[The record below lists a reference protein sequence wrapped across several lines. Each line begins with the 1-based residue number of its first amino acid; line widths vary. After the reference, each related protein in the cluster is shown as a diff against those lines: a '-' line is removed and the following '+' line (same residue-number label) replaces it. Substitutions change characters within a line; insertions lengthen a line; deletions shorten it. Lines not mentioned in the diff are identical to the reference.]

1 MQAGSP
7 PPVDLDQA
15 ALQEKFLGID
25 TAGLCDD
32 VENIIGDIMCDGLD
46 ELESVLSAEETVVL
60 DESCIRQVRTKQ
72 VLTAGGRRAGYTNR
86 FWRFFKWRW
95 QGVDQ
100 VMYKFQK
107 NTIANCRVFK
117 RYSMQQVFT
126 VSPELAERMHRS
138 NIAEDPPAA
147 PRATEEEQALDTD
160 LVRCR
165 QQAHSV
171 RPAPLRLSPFTAL
184 AALQCA

>member
-95 QGVDQ
+95 
-100 VMYKFQK
+100 
-107 NTIANCRVFK
+107 
-117 RYSMQQVFT
+117 
-126 VSPELAERMHRS
+126 
-138 NIAEDPPAA
+138 
-147 PRATEEEQALDTD
+147 
-160 LVRCR
+160 
-165 QQAHSV
+165 
-171 RPAPLRLSPFTAL
+171 
-184 AALQCA
+184 